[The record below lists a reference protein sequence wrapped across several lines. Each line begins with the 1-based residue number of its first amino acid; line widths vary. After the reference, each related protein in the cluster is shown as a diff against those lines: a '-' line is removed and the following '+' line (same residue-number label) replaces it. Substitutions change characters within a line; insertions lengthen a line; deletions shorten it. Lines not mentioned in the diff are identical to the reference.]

1 MPILTTK
8 ELQAL
13 SDQLDFEKVLHCKYL
28 SAVQECQ
35 DDGLK
40 GKLQSMAEENSR
52 LKTAL
57 DEEAAARQEVLGRI
71 DSLLQLLDDQA
82 KE

>member
-40 GKLQSMAEENSR
+40 GKLQSMADQHRQNYTTLLGY
-52 LKTAL
+52 LKYGGEHYDRPGAHH
-57 DEEAAARQEVLGRI
+57 RFSMQ
-71 DSLLQLLDDQA
+71 
-82 KE
+82 

>member
-13 SDQLDFEKVLHCKYL
+13 SAQLDFEKVLHCKYL

-40 GKLQSMAEENSR
+40 GKLQSMADQHRQNYTTLLGY
-52 LKTAL
+52 LK
-57 DEEAAARQEVLGRI
+57 
-71 DSLLQLLDDQA
+71 
-82 KE
+82 